1 MTDSFLISVSA
12 AIVAATSLSIT
23 IYLAGQYRQLRRDLL
38 RTRLLSRMTECGI
51 IIQQIM
57 RDMERYENFRMIAFG
72 DNPENIP
79 DLDETLIKIEHL
91 KNGFS
96 DYSQDTPLVK
106 LIEASDHIEKVL
118 SLMQGIAA
126 KSPGMRPTG

>member
-57 RDMERYENFRMIAFG
+57 RDMERYENFRMTAFG

-96 DYSQDTPLVK
+96 DYSQETPLVK

-126 KSPGMRPTG
+126 KSPGMRPAG